1 MFSMHLLLESMDNN
15 VRIEPKYGPN
25 HLVFFTIPEIP
36 ETHVAHS
43 CMAKGG
49 TRV

>member
-1 MFSMHLLLESMDNN
+1 MFSMHLLLEFMDKNI
-15 VRIEPKYGPN
+15 RIWPIYGPN
-25 HLVFFTIPEIP
+25 HLVFSTILEIP